1 MEYKPYRVIFSQNM
15 VCVNIIKKFCIWFRN

>member
-15 VCVNIIKKFCIWFRN
+15 VCVNIIKKVLYLI